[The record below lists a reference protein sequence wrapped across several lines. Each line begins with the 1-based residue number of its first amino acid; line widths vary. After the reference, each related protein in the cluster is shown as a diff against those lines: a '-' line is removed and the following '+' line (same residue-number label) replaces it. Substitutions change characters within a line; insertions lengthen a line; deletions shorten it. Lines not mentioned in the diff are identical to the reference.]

1 MPSARKRAISKLVR
15 LLGYA
20 RPHAWLVGVAIVSSL
35 TYAAGETGR
44 AYLLRPLTDDVLLA
58 SFKADSLGEVLE
70 SAEAARLDAPRLE
83 AERRALKERVM
94 SSVLFIAMWSVV
106 IVLGM
111 PLARFVRDFSGEWV
125 INRLF
130 VDMQAHLGGK
140 LLELPLS
147 HHQRGGRGDFVS
159 RMTSD
164 TLLAN
169 QAQSLIF
176 GGAVQAVAIVI
187 TALGVALYLCWQP
200 TLVSLAIA
208 PPIAIVFQV
217 FGRRIRKSSRARQE
231 QVAEVMQR
239 LIQML
244 SGIKVIKAFDAESR
258 EREAFREEV
267 KRYFRRAMRVIRNRV
282 YSRTLVEFLTQA
294 VFISVFWV
302 GIYGII
308 QGIWGLTLGTLM
320 AYLFITARLLR
331 PVKALTQIYN
341 SLQDALPAADRLFEL
356 LDAEG
361 ERADGPDSVVLD
373 RLQQGIRYR
382 DVAFSYG
389 REPVLKGVD
398 LEIGAREVVAL
409 VSRTGVGK
417 TTLTDLLLR
426 FRQPDRG
433 TIDIDGVDLHRI
445 QRASLRKLIAVVTQE
460 AFLFDTTLLENIRYG
475 RHDASLDEVVAA
487 ARAANLPA
495 VIPTLPD
502 KYAPRAGDLGSAL
515 SGGQRQR
522 ITIARAIL
530 RDPQILIF
538 DEATSALDAKA
549 EQQVQ
554 EAIWNLMKDRTVIV
568 IAHRLSTVK
577 GADRIAVLEDGR
589 ISMTGTHDEL
599 FARGGLYRE
608 LVELQLTDPPRA
620 A

>member
-1 MPSARKRAISKLVR
+1 
-15 LLGYA
+15 
-20 RPHAWLVGVAIVSSL
+20 
-35 TYAAGETGR
+35 
-44 AYLLRPLTDDVLLA
+44 
-58 SFKADSLGEVLE
+58 
-70 SAEAARLDAPRLE
+70 
-83 AERRALKERVM
+83 
-94 SSVLFIAMWSVV
+94 
-106 IVLGM
+106 
-111 PLARFVRDFSGEWV
+111 
-125 INRLF
+125 
-130 VDMQAHLGGK
+130 
-140 LLELPLS
+140 
-147 HHQRGGRGDFVS
+147 
-159 RMTSD
+159 
-164 TLLAN
+164 
-169 QAQSLIF
+169 
-176 GGAVQAVAIVI
+176 
-187 TALGVALYLCWQP
+187 
-200 TLVSLAIA
+200 
-208 PPIAIVFQV
+208 
-217 FGRRIRKSSRARQE
+217 
-231 QVAEVMQR
+231 
-239 LIQML
+239 
-244 SGIKVIKAFDAESR
+244 
-258 EREAFREEV
+258 
-267 KRYFRRAMRVIRNRV
+267 
-282 YSRTLVEFLTQA
+282 
-294 VFISVFWV
+294 
-302 GIYGII
+302 
-308 QGIWGLTLGTLM
+308 M

-356 LDAEG
+356 LDAEE
-361 ERADGPDSVVLD
+361 ERADGPDCVVLD
-373 RLQQGIRYR
+373 RLKQGVRYR

-409 VSRTGVGK
+409 VGRTGAGK

-445 QRASLRKLIAVVTQE
+445 QRDSLRKLIAVVTQE

-487 ARAANLPA
+487 ARAAN
-495 VIPTLPD
+495 IHDFIQTLPD
-502 KYAPRAGDLGSAL
+502 KYDTRAGDLGSAL

-589 ISMTGTHDEL
+589 ISMTGTHEEL

-608 LVELQLTDPPRA
+608 LVELQLTDRDVPA
-620 A
+620 